1 MKFRLPISIFLR
13 SVRICIPV
21 MAGLFLGQVAR
32 LHAQAPVS
40 FEAATE
46 FREVV
51 EGSTFEVTF
60 SLKNAQGSRFIAPDF
75 KGFKIVGG
83 PSEMRGMS
91 IVNGQTSA
99 HQSWVYQLEAI
110 RTGSFG
116 IGPASVTVN
125 GKTLNTKTLTIQV
138 IAPRTGKGATS
149 VPPGN
154 DDQIFITG
162 ELDRET
168 AYPGQQVTWR
178 IRLYTQLSV
187 EGADLIELPDFNG
200 FYSKEKRRFDT
211 RVQYQTVG
219 GRKYAVKTL
228 HEEALFPQEPKEL
241 TIGAAKVR
249 AAVESEGGLGMLL
262 GARPVLLQ
270 TQPVRLKILP
280 LPATAPPSFTG
291 AVGQYEWSVSADKN
305 ALSTDDALV
314 LTVHL
319 QGNGD
324 GNRIAPPVFPNSDS
338 LEIFDPKVISEETYE
353 DMEQLVHSK
362 VLEYIVLPK
371 EPGSYSLQPMFSFFD
386 PDSNRYLVRP
396 AQKVDFQVTAGKNY
410 QPKSAY
416 QDSIALLLPATEPA
430 PEVWRRWLRPAVL
443 WGAGG
448 LLLCIFVWMFFWKK
462 QQKKTPDSSQVSHP
476 AVASP
481 RSIRDR
487 FASVPQLLQAGQSRA
502 FYDTLLKSLQAYL
515 SEKIHLPP
523 AEMNQEN
530 VRIRLAEYGVPAIR
544 IQAILS
550 VWQTCEQSV
559 YAGQTQGAQME
570 STWKAT
576 ESVLKELENDLKYSN
591 SGVKQ

>member
-1 MKFRLPISIFLR
+1 MKRLPISIFLR

-32 LHAQAPVS
+32 LHAQAPVR

-51 EGSTFEVTF
+51 EGNTFEVTF

-162 ELDRET
+162 ELDCET

-219 GRKYAVKTL
+219 GKKYAVKTL

-249 AAVESEGGLGMLL
+249 AAVESDGGLGMLL

-430 PEVWRRWLRPAVL
+430 PEVWRRWLRPAVF
-443 WGAGG
+443 WGVGG
-448 LLLCIFVWMFFWKK
+448 LLLCIFAWMFFWKK
-462 QQKKTPDSSQVSHP
+462 QQKKTPDSSQVTHP

-481 RSIRDR
+481 RSLRDR

-591 SGVKQ
+591 SGVKR

>member
-1 MKFRLPISIFLR
+1 
-13 SVRICIPV
+13 
-21 MAGLFLGQVAR
+21 MAGLLLGPLSR
-32 LHAQAPVS
+32 LTAQAPPS
-40 FEAATE
+40 FEAAAE
-46 FREVV
+46 FREVL
-51 EGSTFEVTF
+51 EGSIFEVTF

-75 KGFKIVGG
+75 KGFKIAGG

-99 HQSWVYQLEAI
+99 HQTWVYQIEATRI
-110 RTGSFG
+110 GSFS

-125 GKTLNTKTLTIQV
+125 GKTLNTKALTIQV
-138 IAPRTGKGATS
+138 VSSRAGKGATS

-168 AYPGQQVTWR
+168 AYPGQQITWR

-211 RVQYQTVG
+211 SVQYQTVG
-219 GRKYAVKTL
+219 GKKYAVKTL
-228 HEEALFPQEPKEL
+228 HEEALFPQEPKEI

-249 AAVESEGGLGMLL
+249 AAVESDGDLGMLL

-270 TQPVRLKILP
+270 TQPVRIKILP
-280 LPATAPPSFTG
+280 LPVPAPTSFTG

-324 GNRIAPPVFPNSDS
+324 GNRIAPPVFLHSDS
-338 LEIFDPKVISEETYE
+338 LELFEPKVISEEAYE

-362 VLEYIVLPK
+362 VLEYVVLPK
-371 EPGSYSLQPMFSFFD
+371 DPGSYSLQPSFSFFD
-386 PDSNRYLVRP
+386 PDSNRYLIRSS
-396 AQKVDFQVTAGKNY
+396 QKIDFQVSAGENY
-410 QPKSAY
+410 QPKSAN
-416 QDSIALLLPATEPA
+416 QDSIALLLPASEA
-430 PEVWRRWLRPAVL
+430 PPEAWKQWLRPAVL
-443 WGAGG
+443 WGVGG
-448 LLLCIFVWMFFWKK
+448 LLLFTFLGMFFWKK
-462 QQKKTPDSSQVSHP
+462 QHKKTPATIQ
-476 AVASP
+476 ATQAAAASP
-481 RSIRDR
+481 RSFRDR
-487 FASVPQLLQAGQSRA
+487 FASVPQLLQAGQPRA
-502 FYDTLLKSLQAYL
+502 FYDALLKSLQAYL
-515 SEKIHLPP
+515 SERIHLPP
-523 AEMNQEN
+523 AQMNQEN

-544 IQAILS
+544 IQTLLA

-559 YAGQTQGAQME
+559 YAGQSQDAQMQ

-576 ESVLKELENDLKYSN
+576 ESVLRELENDLRHGGK
-591 SGVKQ
+591 